1 MANLIEIQTQIE
13 KLQKQASDIKQREFE
28 STVQDIKAK
37 MAAFGITVADLK
49 KKSPGKARRAGT
61 GTKKTVKPK
70 LAGSK
75 SKGQKVAA
83 KYKGPAG
90 ETWSGR
96 GLAPK
101 WLAALIASGRTK
113 DEFAI

>member
-13 KLQKQASDIKQREFE
+13 KLQKQASEIKQREFE
-28 STVQDIKAK
+28 STVQEIKAK
-37 MAAFGITVADLK
+37 MAAFGISVADLK
-49 KKSPGKARRAGT
+49 NKKPGKAKRASVGT
-61 GTKKTVKPK
+61 RKAGKST
-70 LAGSK
+70 LAASK

-83 KYKGPAG
+83 KYKGPSG

-101 WLAALIASGRTK
+101 WLASLIASGRTK